1 MAKGGGKV
9 PSKKKAS
16 QADVGAF
23 LEKVRLT
30 QVGKKTCRPGRLLF
44 AMDAT
49 ASRKPTW
56 DMAAR
61 IQGEMFQE
69 TAALG
74 GLEIQLAYY
83 RGFGEF
89 KAGQW
94 TVEEKVLLG
103 QMTSVFCLAGVTH
116 IERVLAHAI
125 NETRERKIDALV
137 FVGDCFEEDIDQVGK
152 TAGELGLMGV
162 PAFMFHEGADPIA
175 AFAFKQ
181 IAKLTNGAY
190 CQFDANSAQVLK
202 DLLGAVAVYAAGGP
216 SALDDMARIRG
227 GEVLK
232 IAHQVKGG

>member
-1 MAKGGGKV
+1 MAKGDKKV
-9 PSKKKAS
+9 PSKKVA
-16 QADVGAF
+16 QADIDVF
-23 LEKVRLT
+23 LAKARLT
-30 QVGKKTCRPGRLLF
+30 PVHKKADRRGRLLF

-94 TVEEKVLLG
+94 TVDEKVLLG
-103 QMTSVFCLAGVTH
+103 QMTSVFCLAGVTD

-175 AFAFKQ
+175 GFAFQQ

-202 DLLGAVAVYAAGGP
+202 DLLGAVAVYAAGGHP
-216 SALDDMARIRG
+216 ALEDMARKRG

-232 IAHQVKGG
+232 LAHQVKGG

>member
-1 MAKGGGKV
+1 MAKGDKKV
-9 PSKKKAS
+9 PSKKAA
-16 QADVGAF
+16 QGGVDVF

-30 QVGKKTCRPGRLLF
+30 PVSKKADHRGRLLF

-49 ASRKPTW
+49 ASRRPAW
-56 DMAAR
+56 DMAAQ

-89 KAGQW
+89 QASSW
-94 TVEEKVLLG
+94 TPDEKELLRL
-103 QMTSVFCLAGVTH
+103 MTSVVCLAGETQVGK
-116 IERVLAHAI
+116 VLSHAV
-125 NETRERKIDALV
+125 NETKKQNINALV
-137 FVGDCFEEDIDQVGK
+137 FVGDSFEEDIDQVGK
-152 TAGELGLMGV
+152 TAGQLGLLGV
-162 PAFMFHEGADPIA
+162 PAFMFHEGGDPIA
-175 AFAFKQ
+175 GFAFQ
-181 IAKLTNGAY
+181 QMARLTNGAY

-202 DLLGAVAVYAAGGP
+202 ELLGAVAVYAAGGP
-216 SALDDMARIRG
+216 PALEDLARKRG

>member
-30 QVGKKTCRPGRLLF
+30 PVGKKTCRPGRLLF

-116 IERVLAHAI
+116 IEKVLAHAI

-162 PAFMFHEGADPIA
+162 PAYMFHEGADPIA

>member
-1 MAKGGGKV
+1 MTKGEGKV
-9 PSKKKAS
+9 PSRKGS
-16 QADVGAF
+16 QAEVAAF
-23 LEKVRLT
+23 LEKARATPVARAP
-30 QVGKKTCRPGRLLF
+30 GGGGRLVF

-49 ASRKPTW
+49 ASREPTW

-69 TAALG
+69 TASLG
-74 GLEIQLAYY
+74 GIEIQLAYY

-89 KAGQW
+89 KFNPW
-94 TVEEKVLLG
+94 TADEKALLKK
-103 QMTSVFCLAGVTH
+103 MTAVFCLAGETQLGK
-116 IERVLAHAI
+116 VLAHAV
-125 NETRERKIDALV
+125 NETKRKRIDALV
-137 FVGDCFEEDIDQVGK
+137 FVGDCFEEDIDLVGT
-152 TAGELGLMGV
+152 TAGELGLLGV

-190 CQFDANSAQVLK
+190 CQFDSNSAQTLRQ
-202 DLLGAVAVYAAGGP
+202 LLGAVAVYAAGGRR
-216 SALDDMARIRG
+216 ALEDMARKRG

>member
-1 MAKGGGKV
+1 MAKGDAKV
-9 PSKKKAS
+9 PDKKTS
-16 QADVGAF
+16 QANVDAF
-23 LEKVRLT
+23 LEKIRLT
-30 QVGKKTCRPGRLLF
+30 PAGKKPGRRGRLLF

-94 TVEEKVLLG
+94 TVEEKVLLR
-103 QMTSVFCLAGVTH
+103 QMTSVFCLAGVTD

-175 AFAFKQ
+175 GFAFQQ

-202 DLLGAVAVYAAGGP
+202 DLLGAVAVYAAGGHP
-216 SALDDMARIRG
+216 ALEDMARKRG

-232 IAHQVKGG
+232 LAHQVKGG

>member
-1 MAKGGGKV
+1 MAKGGKKV
-9 PSKKKAS
+9 PSRKTA
-16 QADVGAF
+16 QADVDVF

-30 QVGKKTCRPGRLLF
+30 PFNKKADRRGRLLF

-49 ASRKPTW
+49 ASRRPAW
-56 DMAAR
+56 DMAAQ

-89 KAGQW
+89 KASSW
-94 TVEEKVLLG
+94 TPDEKELLRLR
-103 QMTSVFCLAGVTH
+103 TSVVCLAGETQVGK
-116 IERVLAHAI
+116 VLSHAV
-125 NETRERKIDALV
+125 NETKKQNINALV

-152 TAGELGLMGV
+152 TAGQLGLLGV
-162 PAFMFHEGADPIA
+162 PAFMFHEGGDPIA
-175 AFAFKQ
+175 GFAFQQ

-190 CQFDANSAQVLK
+190 CQFDAHSAQVLK
-202 DLLGAVAVYAAGGP
+202 ELLGAVAVFAAGGP
-216 SALDDMARIRG
+216 PALEDLARKRG